1 MLKQRIKEWWSPP
14 SEAERARLALE
25 QRFAGVSFGTDIQII
40 GLDSLEIGKGSCVS
54 DHVWINDCVRDGS
67 KRLVLGKYVLIGR
80 SSMISTA
87 GRLEIGDFCLLGPG
101 VYVSDAD
108 HVFEDPFQPFIQQG
122 ATMGRAVTVE
132 ENCWIGMHAK
142 IFGNLTVGRGSVI
155 AGGATVRES
164 VPPFSVIV
172 GSPGRIV
179 KMYDFEA
186 CAWVATRDEED
197 VAAMLR
203 RRESTPAP
211 DRSDYRERLHR
222 NYRVGNLDPL
232 LAGASRSV

>member
-1 MLKQRIKEWWSPP
+1 MLGRRIREWWSPP
-14 SEAERARLALE
+14 SEAERARRKLE

-87 GRLEIGDFCLLGPG
+87 GRLEIADFCLLGPG

-155 AGGATVRES
+155 AGGASVRES
-164 VPPFSVIV
+164 VPPFSVVV
-172 GSPGRIV
+172 GSPSRIV

-186 CAWVATRDEED
+186 RAWVATRDETEI
-197 VAAMLR
+197 AEILR

-211 DRSDYRERLHR
+211 DRAAYRQTLQQ
-222 NYRVGNLDPL
+222 NYRVGDLDPL
-232 LAGASRSV
+232 LAGASQSI